1 MNLHPL
7 KKVDP
12 LSEVVSAAA
21 RTIWPFVLEQL
32 DNHSKLFRRALK
44 AFVGLA
50 FSPSSLLLHQCQ
62 DDDDDGDGN
71 SDRDCDSDKQRCQ
84 RDWMIMQHEVIT
96 KCGGYYIIVSKS
108 LMSIWQWFDLIKP
121 VSYCTCIIVF
131 CAGSKACIH
140 AAAWATFE

>member
-12 LSEVVSAAA
+12 LSEVVSAAV

-32 DNHSKLFRRALK
+32 DNHSKSFRRALK

-50 FSPSSLLLHQCQ
+50 FSPTSFLLHRCQ
-62 DDDDDGDGN
+62 DGDDGDDGS
-71 SDRDCDSDKQRCQ
+71 SDRDRDSDKQRCQ

-96 KCGGYYIIVSKS
+96 KCGGCYVIVSKS
-108 LMSIWQWFDLIKP
+108 LIFGSGLI
-121 VSYCTCIIVF
+121 
-131 CAGSKACIH
+131 
-140 AAAWATFE
+140 